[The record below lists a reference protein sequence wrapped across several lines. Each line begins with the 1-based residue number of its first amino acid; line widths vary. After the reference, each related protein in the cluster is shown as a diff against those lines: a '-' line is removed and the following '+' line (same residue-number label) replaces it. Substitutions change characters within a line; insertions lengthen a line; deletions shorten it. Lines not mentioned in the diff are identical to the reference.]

1 MREIKF
7 RAWDNLSSK
16 WLENFFIEPD
26 GTIVFKTTGSLGDFA
41 REVLIMQYTGLKD
54 KHGKEIYEG
63 DIVGLQSYS
72 WNEKT
77 NKHDILDKVYN
88 EGVVHIGEFESSTHD
103 MGGGRKS
110 IMTGWLMGD
119 EPLSKHVIILGNMYE
134 NPELLGERN
143 V

>member
-54 KHGKEIYEG
+54 RLGKEIYEG
-63 DIVGLQSYS
+63 DIIYREICAKDDSAYGEYTIIRWDINCFNIPRIS
-72 WNEKT
+72 WLYE
-77 NKHDILDKVYN
+77 V
-88 EGVVHIGEFESSTHD
+88 IGN
-103 MGGGRKS
+103 
-110 IMTGWLMGD
+110 I
-119 EPLSKHVIILGNMYE
+119 YE
-134 NPELLGERN
+134 NPEFLGECN